1 MRYRAYFPPGYPHE
15 VQAREVLDSITE
27 SSAHETDI
35 VSFRVTGETD
45 YWKLQSLRALGS
57 TCPACGC
64 EWQVWVPWRS
74 GVAHIPPIAS
84 DFLLLPDPDTGLA
97 GVDPGKCPAC
107 HPVAAELEPK
117 ERARLL
123 VDLLGMARTAQLA
136 ALLEAHPDT
145 IAPLVVA
152 CDAAQSSRAVAEYR
166 SPRDIAR
173 IEELENALA
182 SVGLLG

>member
-1 MRYRAYFPPGYPHE
+1 VRYRVYFPPGYPYE
-15 VQAREVLDSITE
+15 ERARAALEANA
-27 SSAHETDI
+27 SAATNGI
-35 VSFRVTGETD
+35 VSFRIRDEPEPDGG
-45 YWKLQSLRALGS
+45 YKLANLMHRSH
-57 TCPACGC
+57 TCEVCKGH
-64 EWQVWVPWRS
+64 WHVWAPYSIRNDEGKLTFVR
-74 GVAHIPPIAS
+74 VN
-84 DFLLLPDPDTGLA
+84 
-97 GVDPGKCPAC
+97 PGKCPAC
-107 HPVAAELEPK
+107 SPVAAELDSK

-123 VDLLGMARTAQLA
+123 IELLSMARTAQLA

-182 SVGLLG
+182 STGLLV